1 MSHCYIL
8 QSFKR
13 YKASLAR
20 CNHKKIHN
28 LFFWLP
34 YICTKT
40 YRKFYE
46 PLWKPIFGKQIPN
59 FLCHTV
65 QKALFP
71 NGIKSPNW
79 SQLFYLES
87 DFKSETFKK
96 FCRTCMNILRHLDPL
111 TDWTGP
117 VKCPNLFWTVWQNIF
132 ESPITIREIPNKSY
146 HVSFHQLWYYN

>member
-1 MSHCYIL
+1 MFLFKMGISKYWNLSWNMMPTFLCCHWALLQKNSCDKNFIITSWLENSQFWKTSKMSHSYIL

-13 YKASLAR
+13 YKRPVWL
-20 CNHKKIHN
+20 NVTIKKFMN
-28 LFFWLP
+28 QFFWLP

-71 NGIKSPNW
+71 NGIKSPIW
-79 SQLFYLES
+79 S
-87 DFKSETFKK
+87 
-96 FCRTCMNILRHLDPL
+96 
-111 TDWTGP
+111 
-117 VKCPNLFWTVWQNIF
+117 
-132 ESPITIREIPNKSY
+132 
-146 HVSFHQLWYYN
+146 